1 MKKRNIDLLAEQGKK
16 VIDNKHGDMSITE
29 ITELISRANNK
40 DESSLFNVIVTA
52 FYMGAAVGYKIG
64 R

>member
-29 ITELISRANNK
+29 ITELISRANK